1 MLKDCMDKFYGI
13 YDEDKEDYIFEDY
26 YLNEGT
32 YILVNENGDIEK
44 EFKVTK
50 NNNDKT
56 YDYYDKFAEMDYLS
70 KLIDMNKPIDPSKVI
85 HSNNY
90 LSFFIKKDSIKEK
103 LKEDIIDAYY
113 DILLNPMKKYEKDK
127 NKKKMYEEV
136 EEECGQADEEKLKKN
151 KTWIKQHIKNLI
163 GEENKEKNYLKIFF
177 KADIEEY
184 RRESKKYVI
193 PNIYNSTQ
201 YNTNINNIT
210 YGLPNNNMG
219 LNAKKP
225 YLENKSRKN
234 TLPYLISTEEVSRQK
249 KFFDYLMNNAN
260 QGKNNV
266 YISEN
271 KIKCLPKGQFLEED
285 FNGYFLRIQKGKEL
299 EIHDFDN
306 IVGMRFKIKN
316 LQVKMVIPIDYS
328 KIKQT
333 LDYGKI
339 ENLKELE
346 ANINSTFFN
355 KFLSGNYFSKSK
367 DIRLNDFIV
376 KENLLIY
383 REAFFAW
390 FYKGNTSV
398 IKQSFDKITM
408 SLIKNSISN
417 GYLIKA
423 KEQYNLRS
431 GILEYFKGVKNM
443 SYVASEV
450 SNKLRKKIN
459 NDTTD
464 KIESDDEYYF
474 AVGQMVSYLISLNK
488 SSKKMHS
495 LINPILNCKSNE
507 RLNGEIIRLFK
518 KYSYAIKK
526 DNKRFNNLGS
536 MILGYRPE
544 GKLNES
550 LLVDGYLYSNLIY
563 EKNKVENQN
572 NETEGG
578 KDHE

>member
-1 MLKDCMDKFYGI
+1 MLNDCMDKFYII
-13 YDEDKEDYIFEDY
+13 YDADKENYILDDY
-26 YLNEGT
+26 YLSEVT
-32 YILVNENGDIEK
+32 YLLVNENGDIEK
-44 EFKVTK
+44 EFKVNK
-50 NNNDKT
+50 KNNDKT
-56 YDYYDKFAEMDYLS
+56 YDYYDEFAEMDYLS
-70 KLIDMNKPIDPSKVI
+70 KLIDMNKPIDPKKII

-103 LKEDIIDAYY
+103 LTEDIIDTYY

-127 NKKKMYEEV
+127 NKKNMYEEV
-136 EEECGQADEEKLKKN
+136 EKNCGRVNEEKLQKN
-151 KTWIKQHIKNLI
+151 KKWIKEHIKSLI
-163 GEENKEKNYLKIFF
+163 VEGNKEKNYLKIFF

-201 YNTNINNIT
+201 YNINISGTT
-210 YGLPNNNMG
+210 YGLPNDNMG

-234 TLPYLISTEEVSRQK
+234 TLPYLISIEDVSKQK

-266 YISEN
+266 YISDD
-271 KIKCLPKGQFLEED
+271 KIKCLSKDEFLEED

-316 LQVKMVIPIDYS
+316 LKIQMILPIDY
-328 KIKQT
+328 KNVKPA
-333 LDYGKI
+333 LKHDKI

-346 ANINSTFFN
+346 ANINAVLFN
-355 KFLSGNYFSKSK
+355 KFLSSNYFTKPK
-367 DIRLNDFIV
+367 DIRLNDFRV

-383 REAFFAW
+383 REAFFTW
-390 FYKGNTSV
+390 FHKGNPSV
-398 IKQSFDKITM
+398 IRDSFGKLTM
-408 SLIKNSISN
+408 TLIKNSIIN
-417 GYLIKA
+417 NNLIRA
-423 KEQYNLRS
+423 KEQYNLRC
-431 GILEYFKGVKNM
+431 GVLEYFEGVKNM
-443 SYVASEV
+443 ADILKGLAD
-450 SNKLRKKIN
+450 KLRKKIN
-459 NDTTD
+459 SENRDEIS
-464 KIESDDEYYF
+464 IEQDDEYYF
-474 AVGQMVSYLISLNK
+474 AVGQAVSYLISLNK

-536 MILGYRPE
+536 MILGYIPE
-544 GKLNES
+544 GKLNEN
-550 LLVDGYLYSNLIY
+550 LFVAGYLYSNLIY
-563 EKNKVENQN
+563 EKNKK
-572 NETEGG
+572 NEAEGG
-578 KDHE
+578 KDNE

>member
-26 YLNEGT
+26 YLSEGT
-32 YILVNENGDIEK
+32 YLLVNEKGDIEK
-44 EFKVTK
+44 EFKVNK
-50 NNNDKT
+50 KNNDKT

-70 KLIDMNKPIDPSKVI
+70 KLIDMNKPIDPNKVI

-90 LSFFIKKDSIKEK
+90 LSFFIKKDNIQTK
-103 LKEDIIDAYY
+103 LTEEIIDTYY

-127 NKKKMYEEV
+127 NKKNMYDEIEKN
-136 EEECGQADEEKLKKN
+136 CGKVNEEKLQKN
-151 KTWIKQHIKNLI
+151 KNWIKEHIKNLI
-163 GEENKEKNYLKIFF
+163 GDGNKEKNYLKIFF

-201 YNTNINNIT
+201 YNTSINGIT
-210 YGLPNNNMG
+210 YGLPNDNMG

-234 TLPYLISTEEVSRQK
+234 TLPYLISTEEVSKQK

-260 QGKNNV
+260 QGKNNI
-266 YISEN
+266 YIDDN
-271 KIKCLPKGQFLEED
+271 KIKCLPKGEFLEGD

-306 IVGMRFKIKN
+306 IAGMRFKIKN

-346 ANINSTFFN
+346 ANINAVFFN
-355 KFLSGNYFSKSK
+355 KFLSGNYFSKPK

-376 KENLLIY
+376 KENLLMY
-383 REAFFAW
+383 REPFFAW
-390 FYKGNTSV
+390 FYKGNPSV
-398 IKQSFDKITM
+398 IKQSFGKLTM

-423 KEQYNLRS
+423 KEQYSLRS

-443 SYVASEV
+443 ADVASEV

-459 NDTTD
+459 SEMTC
-464 KIESDDEYYF
+464 KIENDDEYYF
-474 AVGQMVSYLISLNK
+474 AVGQAVSYLISLNK

-544 GKLNES
+544 DKLNEN
-550 LLVDGYLYSNLIY
+550 LFVAGYLYSNLIY
-563 EKNKVENQN
+563 EKNKVENKN

-578 KDHE
+578 KNHE

>member
-26 YLNEGT
+26 YLKEGT
-32 YILVNENGDIEK
+32 YLLVNENGDVEK

-103 LKEDIIDAYY
+103 LTEDIIDAYY

-127 NKKKMYEEV
+127 NKKKMYKEV
-136 EEECGQADEEKLKKN
+136 EEEFGKVHEEKLQKN
-151 KTWIKQHIKNLI
+151 KTWIKEHIKNLI
-163 GEENKEKNYLKIFF
+163 REENKEKNYLKIFF
-177 KADIEEY
+177 EADIEEY

-201 YNTNINNIT
+201 YNINIKGIT
-210 YGLPNNNMG
+210 YGLPNDNMG

-234 TLPYLISTEEVSRQK
+234 TLPYLISTEEVSKQK

-266 YISEN
+266 YVSDD

-285 FNGYFLRIQKGKEL
+285 FNGHFLRIQKGKEL

-306 IVGMRFKIKN
+306 IVGMRFKINN

-355 KFLSGNYFSKSK
+355 KFLSGNYFSKPK

-376 KENLLIY
+376 KENLLMY

-390 FYKGNTSV
+390 FYKGNSSV
-398 IKQSFDKITM
+398 IEQSFDKLTM
-408 SLIKNSISN
+408 CLIKNSISN
-417 GYLIKA
+417 EYLIKA

-431 GILEYFKGVKNM
+431 GVLEYFKGVKNM
-443 SYVASEV
+443 ADITMEL

-474 AVGQMVSYLISLNK
+474 AVGQAVSYLISLNK

-507 RLNGEIIRLFK
+507 RLNGEIIRLFQ
-518 KYSYAIKK
+518 KYDYAIEKR
-526 DNKRFNNLGS
+526 NLRFNNLGT
-536 MILGYRPE
+536 MILGYIPE
-544 GKLNES
+544 GKLNEN
-550 LLVDGYLYSNLIY
+550 LLISGYLYSNLIY
-563 EKNKVENQN
+563 EKSKTENGKG
-572 NETEGG
+572 EVEGG